1 LCAHAIQGEA
11 SDSVNKKHTVR
22 AFEEALSGV
31 RTDLLRM
38 GRLTL
43 EQLVA
48 AAALFDENAGPI
60 DASSIGAA
68 DDRVDD
74 LDEKIEREV
83 QRILVLRQPM
93 ADDLRLLLSFDRIA
107 TDLERIGDHAKNI
120 AHRAVYVRKHGTPV
134 DISRT
139 RKLAAQVIE
148 QLDAVL
154 AAVAAGDAGA
164 ARVVWQQDEVID
176 RLYEETF
183 NDQLETLC
191 QTPSAAVTCTNLL
204 FIAKALE
211 RVGDHVTN
219 IAEDLV
225 YWVTAERMQKRV
237 TGVSI

>member
-1 LCAHAIQGEA
+1 M
-11 SDSVNKKHTVR
+11 NKKHTVR

-93 ADDLRLLLSFDRIA
+93 ADDLRLLLSFDRIS
-107 TDLERIGDHAKNI
+107 TDLERIADHAKNI
-120 AHRAVYVRKHGTPV
+120 AHRAVRVRTHGIAV
-134 DISRT
+134 DFSHT
-139 RKLAAQVIE
+139 RQLAARVIE

-154 AAVAAGDAGA
+154 AAIGAGDADA
-164 ARVVWQQDEVID
+164 ARVIWQQDEVID
-176 RLYEETF
+176 RLFGETF
-183 NDQLETLC
+183 NHHLETIC
-191 QTPSAAVTCTNLL
+191 QTPSAATACTNLL

-211 RVGDHVTN
+211 RAGDHVTN

-225 YWVTAERMQKRV
+225 YWITAERMQKRV

>member
-1 LCAHAIQGEA
+1 M
-11 SDSVNKKHTVR
+11 NNKHTVR
-22 AFEEALSGV
+22 AFEEALTGV
-31 RTDLLRM
+31 RADLLRM

-48 AAALFDENAGPI
+48 AAALLDENTAPI

-107 TDLERIGDHAKNI
+107 TDLERIADHAKNI
-120 AHRAVYVRKHGTPV
+120 AHRAVRVRTHGIGV
-134 DISRT
+134 DLSRT
-139 RKLAAQVIE
+139 RQLAARVIE
-148 QLDAVL
+148 QLDTVL
-154 AAVAAGDAGA
+154 AAIGAGDADS

-183 NDQLETLC
+183 NHQLETIC

-225 YWVTAERMQKRV
+225 YWITAERMQKRV
-237 TGVSI
+237 TAVSI